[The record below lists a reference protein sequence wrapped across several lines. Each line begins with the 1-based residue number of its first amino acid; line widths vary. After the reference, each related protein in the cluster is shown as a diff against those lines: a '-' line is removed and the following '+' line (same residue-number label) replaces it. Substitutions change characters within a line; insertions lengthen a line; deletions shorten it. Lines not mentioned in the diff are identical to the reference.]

1 MTKTARSI
9 AASRDDQTDGVLDV
23 ERLQDENRELR
34 AELAQAEPVLS
45 AAMLTATA
53 FRLRDHEA
61 LFSALRMLAGVI
73 RKFEDQRACA

>member
-1 MTKTARSI
+1 MNQALCSI
-9 AASRDDQTDGVLDV
+9 AAPRRESLDPV
-23 ERLQDENRELR
+23 CVGGLFEENQLLQ
-34 AELAQAEPVLS
+34 AELDQLQPVVS
-45 AAMLTATA
+45 AAVLTATA